1 MARKF
6 RLGSFG
12 TVISGTM
19 RSQDVIP
26 ALTWELRHLGHR
38 STKLTLIEKRYEKA
52 IEGEFGEDDEYFT
65 SETAMYD
72 LENLFDMMQEHAP
85 EFAYF
90 GANEGDGSDYGFW
103 ISSNFAY
110 EFDGLKVED
119 TSKIPSNY
127 VGEVL
132 HVNDH
137 GNMTLYFKSARKLKE
152 IWAVV

>member
-19 RSQDVIP
+19 RNQDVIP

-38 STKLTLIEKRYEKA
+38 STELTLIEKRYEKA

-65 SETAMYD
+65 GESAMWD
-72 LENLFDMMQEHAP
+72 CESLFNMLQEHAP
-85 EFAYF
+85 AYAYF

-103 ISSNFAY
+103 LSSGLEY
-110 EFDGLKVED
+110 EFDGLKVDD
-119 TSKIPSNY
+119 TDEIPSGY
-127 VGEVL
+127 IGEVL
-132 HVNDH
+132 HVNEH